1 MVRRLYGPNEAL
13 VAEAESAADSK
24 AVRRKFQR
32 AVLAGLT
39 VNALIRSHH
48 LKLQQGAGAGFNDS
62 YRRRSLKQKAQ
73 ELAACVVRNTPIA
86 DGSSHWQ
93 ETALLWDAVAN
104 GNREWSVPAYDG
116 GLFTS
121 DPQVSP
127 VGAQLAG
134 TVVANATFEAAL
146 RALLVI
152 ETAEGV
158 PGPVDFRSLGV
169 REFGTIYEGLLESEL
184 ALADTDLALNKQG
197 AYMPAR
203 AKDHVAVSRG
213 EVYLHNRSGARKSSG
228 SYYTKQFAVEHL
240 LDGSLQPALEDHF
253 ARLGDMD
260 DADAAEAFF
269 DFRVADIAM
278 GTRFELF
285 VECLSFEQLA
295 SERGAVLPTLK
306 QVEKLASATHA
317 PVRYF
322 FLAEPPEESLPIPDL
337 RTVGSLPVSRPSRRA
352 AWWSSWTTST
362 A

>member
-1 MVRRLYGPNEAL
+1 MI
-13 VAEAESAADSK
+13 ESFIHSDYQIPEIT
-24 AVRRKFQR
+24 RK
-32 AVLAGLT
+32 LT
-39 VNALIRSHH
+39 
-48 LKLQQGAGAGFNDS
+48 
-62 YRRRSLKQKAQ
+62 
-73 ELAACVVRNTPIA
+73 
-86 DGSSHWQ
+86 
-93 ETALLWDAVAN
+93 
-104 GNREWSVPAYDG
+104 
-116 GLFTS
+116 
-121 DPQVSP
+121 
-127 VGAQLAG
+127 
-134 TVVANATFEAAL
+134 
-146 RALLVI
+146 
-152 ETAEGV
+152 
-158 PGPVDFRSLGV
+158 
-169 REFGTIYEGLLESEL
+169 
-184 ALADTDLALNKQG
+184 
-197 AYMPAR
+197 
-203 AKDHVAVSRG
+203 
-213 EVYLHNRSGARKSSG
+213 
-228 SYYTKQFAVEHL
+228 
-240 LDGSLQPALEDHF
+240 LEDHF